1 VVRGEP
7 GVGKSALLEYVAQ
20 RASGCRVAQVAGVQ
34 APDRMAMQSVVSRR
48 DDAPSAGRCR

>member
-1 VVRGEP
+1 
-7 GVGKSALLEYVAQ
+7 VGKSALLEYVAQ